1 MPEDTVVIE
10 PELKLESPNMDE
22 QSAAPKEVVADAVP
36 DKEKVGGEAKEAEKK
51 EPEVPE
57 VVETEEKPA
66 EQVDWK
72 DRELKRKHAQIKE
85 RDRQLAEQAQ
95 KIADLEALANRPA
108 DGKEETVLTT
118 RQQPLSEAEIERRV
132 QQKYEQDKY
141 NQDLVTINDAGIKN
155 YGKEWDAALGNL
167 ATMGNVEIP
176 TINAIR
182 ATDDPAK
189 VLYELGKNPAE
200 YQRIMELS
208 PARQANE
215 FAKLALKAAPKKT
228 VSAAPEPVETI
239 RTRATPSDAMPED
252 SVTDDEWYAWKK
264 ARDEARNKKSA

>member
-1 MPEDTVVIE
+1 MPEDTVVVE

-22 QSAAPKEVVADAVP
+22 QSAAPKEVPAEIIP
-36 DKEKVGGEAKEAEKK
+36 DKEKVGGDKVESK
-51 EPEVPE
+51 EPEVKEPE
-57 VVETEEKPA
+57 VAEAEEKP

-108 DGKEETVLTT
+108 DGKEEPNRTPTQNMTQAQIQAAAKEL
-118 RQQPLSEAEIERRV
+118 REEERYSE
-132 QQKYEQDKY
+132 
-141 NQDLVTINDAGIKN
+141 DLATINSNGVKN
-155 YGKEWDAALGNL
+155 YGKEWDAALKNL
-167 ATMGNVEIP
+167 ATLGTVEMS
-176 TINAIR
+176 TMNAIR

-200 YQRIMELS
+200 YQRIMELP

-215 FAKLALKAAPKKT
+215 FAKLAFKAIPKKT

-239 RTRATPSDAMPED
+239 RTRATPSDAIPED
-252 SVTDDEWYAWKK
+252 SVTDEEWYAWKK
-264 ARDEARNKKSA
+264 ARDEAKQKKSA

>member
-22 QSAAPKEVVADAVP
+22 QSAAPKEVVVDAVP
-36 DKEKVGGEAKEAEKK
+36 DKEKVGSEAKETEKK
-51 EPEVPE
+51 EPEVAE
-57 VVETEEKPA
+57 VVETEERPA

-108 DGKEETVLTT
+108 DGTEETVKPA
-118 RQQPLSEAEIERRV
+118 RQPQLSESEIERRV
-132 QQKYEQDKY
+132 QLKYEQDKY
-141 NQDLVTINDAGIKN
+141 DQDLVTINDAGIKN
-155 YGKEWDAALGNL
+155 YGKEWDTALGNL
-167 ATMGNVEIP
+167 ATMGNVE
-176 TINAIR
+176 TQTMNAIR

-200 YQRIMELS
+200 YQRIMELA

-215 FAKLALKAAPKKT
+215 FAKLALKQAPKKT

-239 RTRATPSDAMPED
+239 RTRATPSDAMPPD
-252 SVTDDEWYAWKK
+252 NATDDEWYAAWN
-264 ARDEARNKKSA
+264 ARQEAKRKKSA